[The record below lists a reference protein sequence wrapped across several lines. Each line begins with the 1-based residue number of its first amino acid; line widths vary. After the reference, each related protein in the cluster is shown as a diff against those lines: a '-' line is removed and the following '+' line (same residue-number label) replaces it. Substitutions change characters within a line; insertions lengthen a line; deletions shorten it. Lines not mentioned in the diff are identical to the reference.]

1 MTQIKPNL
9 FIVGAGKAGTFAMYH
24 YLNQHPQIF
33 MSPVKEP
40 NYFGSDLLYR
50 QRRITL
56 DEYLAALSDMDI
68 SWQAWGANVTY
79 RHQDSRPVI

>member
-1 MTQIKPNL
+1 MDQIKPNL

-24 YLNQHPQIF
+24 YLNQHPEVF

-50 QRRITL
+50 QRQSHWTN
-56 DEYLAALSDMDI
+56 I
-68 SWQAWGANVTY
+68 SPCSMEPKERRQ
-79 RHQDSRPVI
+79 